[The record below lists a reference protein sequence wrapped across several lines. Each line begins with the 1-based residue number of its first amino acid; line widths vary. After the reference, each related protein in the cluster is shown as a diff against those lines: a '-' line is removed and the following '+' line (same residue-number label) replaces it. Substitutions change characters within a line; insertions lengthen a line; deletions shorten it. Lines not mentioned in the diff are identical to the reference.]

1 VQDVDGTFAAA
12 KPGQAVLDRL
22 AGYHGRLAGRLGQ
35 RQPRAQPG
43 RQCRRVG
50 AAGAVGRGD
59 IVPLDP
65 DLGGKSYESF
75 KDEFSDKIIE
85 CFARYCPNM
94 TKKNILGRYV
104 YTGREYVQEMINM
117 RGGDIFMGAFN
128 AEQVMYNHFGYR
140 SPIPNLYNAGS
151 AGHPGGAISGGA
163 GYISASVI
171 ANDLGLKPWWQP
183 WDARSA
189 LELLP
194 QLERGR
200 GMSAALQ
207 NVVFPGLTDR
217 VVIITG
223 AGQGIGRV
231 FAKSFAMAGARAVI
245 AELNEKK
252 AAAVS
257 EEIMKAG
264 GQALAVTTD
273 VADPAAIEEM
283 IGLVEDKY
291 GRIDVLINN
300 AGVFSTLEMRPFD
313 QIPLEEWERV
323 LRVNLT
329 GPFLCARAV
338 LPAIRRAKWGRII
351 NVASGAVR
359 LGRPNYLHY
368 IATKGALASMSLS
381 MARELGSDGITVN
394 AILPGATFTEIER
407 KTVTPAQKERIIA
420 MQCVPRAEVPE
431 DLVGAVLF
439 LASEASAFVTGQ
451 SINLDG
457 GVTGS

>member
-1 VQDVDGTFAAA
+1 M
-12 KPGQAVLDRL
+12 PE
-22 AGYHGRLAGRLGQ
+22 
-35 RQPRAQPG
+35 
-43 RQCRRVG
+43 
-50 AAGAVGRGD
+50 
-59 IVPLDP
+59 P
-65 DLGGKSYESF
+65 D
-75 KDEFSDKIIE
+75 
-85 CFARYCPNM
+85 
-94 TKKNILGRYV
+94 NI
-104 YTGREYVQEMINM
+104 
-117 RGGDIFMGAFN
+117 
-128 AEQVMYNHFGYR
+128 
-140 SPIPNLYNAGS
+140 
-151 AGHPGGAISGGA
+151 
-163 GYISASVI
+163 
-171 ANDLGLKPWWQP
+171 
-183 WDARSA
+183 
-189 LELLP
+189 
-194 QLERGR
+194 
-200 GMSAALQ
+200 
-207 NVVFPGLTDR
+207 VFPGLKDR

-231 FAKSFAMAGARAVI
+231 LAKSFAAAGARAII

-257 EEIMKAG
+257 EEILKAG

-273 VADPAAIEEM
+273 VADPASIEQMVEV
-283 IGLVEDKY
+283 VEDEY
-291 GRIDVLINN
+291 ARIDVLINN
-300 AGVFSTLEMRPFD
+300 AGIFSTLEMRPFD

-338 LPAIRRAKWGRII
+338 LPAMRRAKWGRIVNI
-351 NVASGAVR
+351 GSGAVR

-368 IATKGALASMSLS
+368 IACKAALAGMSLS
-381 MARELGSDGITVN
+381 MARELGADGITVN

-420 MQCVPRAEVPE
+420 MQCIPRAEVPE